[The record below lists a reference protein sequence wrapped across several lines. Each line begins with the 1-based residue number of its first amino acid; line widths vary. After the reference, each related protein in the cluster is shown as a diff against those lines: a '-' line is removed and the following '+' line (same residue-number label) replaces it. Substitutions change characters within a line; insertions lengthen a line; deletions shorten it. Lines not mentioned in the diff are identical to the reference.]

1 MRRAGQL
8 SDGRE
13 DETLREEAEC
23 DKAEREEGR
32 GEDVLALYLEDLKQ
46 IPALEAEEEERLV
59 AKLREKPEDSR
70 ARKRLTEAY
79 LETALAEIRPYLGR
93 MDVGELIGVANLALT
108 AALCDEKTLESAVL
122 RDTIKRN
129 VHTALEEAVQEESQS
144 DAEEHTLAERLNA
157 MSDLASELAAELG
170 REASPEDLAIRL
182 GIPMDEVQRLLA
194 MSMQALE

>member
-13 DETLREEAEC
+13 DETLRDEAAREEAS
-23 DKAEREEGR
+23 REEGQ

-46 IPALEAEEEERLV
+46 IPALEAAEEERLV